1 MKIAIEALG
10 IQNPGGGRS
19 ATLSMLQHLFD
30 LDQQNFYTVILSKPE
45 PGLAAPGGNV
55 QQWIAPSANRFA
67 SRLWAQA
74 AFPIRLRGYDLVH
87 FTKNLGVWGL
97 PVPYV
102 VTIHDLTTLVLAQFF
117 PQSEVLYWRTLE
129 KWTVRSAKRVIAV
142 SQCTARDVQ
151 AYYGIAAGEI
161 RTIYH
166 GKSEAF
172 YPRPADEV
180 AAVRARYGLP
190 DNYLI
195 AVGRIDLKKNLTV
208 LSEAFNIVKQ
218 AGYPGKLVMVGE
230 VYKKCEDK
238 NLLPTIQ
245 RLGLS
250 EDVLLVGKIPDA
262 DLPAAY
268 CGALACAFPSLHEGF
283 GLVALEAMGCGVPV
297 VTNNTSAITEV
308 VGEAGLSVDA
318 THPQT
323 LAAALQRVIQNEGLR
338 QELRRRG
345 LEQAERFSWER
356 AARQTL
362 AVYQEIADLTS
373 QSKGRS

>member
-19 ATLSMLQHLFD
+19 ATLSLLQTLFAI
-30 LDQQNFYTVILSKPE
+30 DQENEYLVILSKPE

-55 QQWIAPSANRFA
+55 RQRIAPTTNRFA

-74 AFPIRLRGYDLVH
+74 AFPVQLRNYDLIH

-97 PVPYV
+97 PMPTV
-102 VTIHDLTTLVLAQFF
+102 VTIHDLTTLVYAQFF
-117 PQSEVLYWRTLE
+117 PRSEVLYWRTLE
-129 KWTVRSAKRVIAV
+129 KWTARAARCVIAV

-151 AYYGIAAGEI
+151 SYFGVPPEKI

-166 GKSEAF
+166 GKAAAF
-172 YPRPADEV
+172 RPIPADEIES
-180 AAVRARYGLP
+180 VRARYGLP
-190 DNYLI
+190 QNYLI
-195 AVGRIDLKKNLTV
+195 TVGRIDLKKNLTV
-208 LSEAFNIVKQ
+208 LVEAFDIVKR
-218 AGYPGKLVMVGE
+218 AGYPGKLVLVGE

-250 EDVLLVGKIPDA
+250 QDVLLVGKIPDI

-283 GLVALEAMGCGVPV
+283 GLVALEAMGCGIPV
-297 VTNNTSAITEV
+297 VTNNTSAVTEV
-308 VGEAGLSVDA
+308 VGEAGISIDA
-318 THPQT
+318 TRPQI
-323 LAAALQRVIQNEGLR
+323 LADALQSVIKDEALR
-338 QELRRRG
+338 RELSRRG
-345 LEQAERFSWER
+345 LQQAEQFSWER

-362 AVYQEIADLTS
+362 AVYQEIAS
-373 QSKGRS
+373 QGRP